1 MAMGET
7 TSPQLYADLA
17 GWWPLFSHP
26 DDYAEEAAW
35 ILSTLDEE
43 LQRRPEHVL
52 ELGSGGGN
60 LASHLA
66 PGVRLTLSDLAP
78 AMIEVSRR
86 LNPEAEHVEG
96 DMRDL
101 RLHRSFDAVVV
112 HDAIMYMTNVE
123 DLVAALTTARVH
135 LTPNGATIVLPDYVA
150 ESFKPGVAIGGHDAR
165 DGSGRGLRY
174 MSWAHPAEVGATAH
188 DLDFAIMLRE
198 ADGSVE
204 LFHDRH
210 RCGLFPRDAWCEAF
224 LHAGFVPPSI
234 RRDPWQRDVFI
245 ARPAAR

>member
-1 MAMGET
+1 MGET

-17 GWWPLFSHP
+17 RWWPLFSHP

-35 ILSTLDEE
+35 ILSALDEE

-66 PGVRLTLSDLAP
+66 RHVRVTLSDLAP

-86 LNPEAEHVEG
+86 LNPDAEHVEG
-96 DMRDL
+96 DMRGL
-101 RLHRSFDAVVV
+101 RLHRSFDAVVI

-135 LTPNGATIVLPDYVA
+135 LVPNGAMIVLPDYVA
-150 ESFKPGVAIGGHDAR
+150 ESFKSGVATGGHDAR

-204 LFHDRH
+204 FFHDRH

-224 LHAGFVPPSI
+224 LYAGVAPPSI